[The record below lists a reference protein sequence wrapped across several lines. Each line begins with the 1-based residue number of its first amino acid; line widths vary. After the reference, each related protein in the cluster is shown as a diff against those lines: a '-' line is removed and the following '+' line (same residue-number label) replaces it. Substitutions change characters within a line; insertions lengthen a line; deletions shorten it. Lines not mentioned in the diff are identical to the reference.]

1 MFQLMIILNLGE
13 PTYTGLGNHSGK
25 EVITEMKEAA
35 LPEINDTLVPR
46 GQISIASK
54 QMTHRKAKAK
64 KLIFPICSRNTVVR
78 QTLVTA

>member
-1 MFQLMIILNLGE
+1 MIILNLWE
-13 PTYTGLGNHSGK
+13 PTYTGLGNHSRK

-64 KLIFPICSRNTVVR
+64 KLIFPICSRTAVVR